1 MALASKQV
9 NSVLS
14 VNSNGQLKL
23 LYFTWKKKKKILN
36 LFPFH
41 QAFCCS
47 YIIWLPKKEEMV
59 APNSFAKTFV
69 TSLPCTLVC
78 PGFYHLVYI
87 NPAPLY
93 SCVQVCCA
101 PGKELACCTAR
112 LDCQVATGQI
122 KWTRG
127 SFQLLWVAKLPCS
140 RHFSFQCWK
149 AFRFI
154 IKWIFKK

>member
-1 MALASKQV
+1 MK
-9 NSVLS
+9 
-14 VNSNGQLKL
+14 
-23 LYFTWKKKKKILN
+23 KKKKKILN

-69 TSLPCTLVC
+69 TSLPCTLLC